1 MVDTYLN
8 MIIFPSFTLR
18 LPLPS
23 SNTHLSFSLKTL
35 NQLHL

>member
-23 SNTHLSFSLKTL
+23 SNTHLL
-35 NQLHL
+35 